1 MSLIPLLI
9 QTKQASKLLAA
20 LPHSERQQLLL
31 DLAQSLRTHSADILA
46 ANQIDLQAL
55 DPHDPMRDRLLLT
68 EDRIQSMAAEC
79 EAVAQLPDPIGQ
91 EYDQRQKGD
100 VHIWRRRV
108 PFGVIGV
115 IYESR
120 PNVTIDVAS
129 LCLKSGNAVVLKG
142 GKEANH
148 SNQALVKLVQEVLL
162 AHHLP
167 EAGVSLLDPA
177 QRDRV
182 KELLTA
188 REYVDL
194 LIPRG
199 GAGLIKF
206 VREHAT
212 VPCIETGAGVCHLF
226 VDEDA
231 DVERSVP
238 VILNAKIQRPSV
250 CNALDTLLIHQKIT
264 EQLLPLL
271 APGLQEKS
279 VEVFADQ
286 VSFELLQPIY
296 PANLLQHASP
306 EDFGR
311 EFLSLKLA
319 LKVVP
324 NIQAALEHISHFS
337 SQHSESILSQNKQHQ
352 ELFLSAVD
360 AAAVYVNAS
369 TRFTDGGQFGLGC
382 EVGISTQ
389 KMHARGPMGL
399 EALTTYKW
407 LARGDYSI
415 RSA

>member
-1 MSLIPLLI
+1 M
-9 QTKQASKLLAA
+9 LAA
-20 LPHSERQQLLL
+20 LPHVKRQQLLL
-31 DLAQSLRTHSADILA
+31 DLAQSLRTHSTDILA

-55 DPHDPMRDRLLLT
+55 DQADPLRDRLLLT
-68 EDRIQSMAAEC
+68 EERIHSMASEC
-79 EAVAQLPDPIGQ
+79 EAVAKLPDPIGQ
-91 EYDQRQKGD
+91 DYDQREKGD
-100 VHIWRRRV
+100 LHIWRRRV

-142 GKEANH
+142 GKEAGH
-148 SNQALVKLVQEVLL
+148 SNQALVQLVQQVLRS
-162 AHHLP
+162 HNLP
-167 EAGVSLLDPA
+167 EAGVSLLEPA
-177 QRDRV
+177 QRELV

-206 VREHAT
+206 VRENAT

-231 DVERSVP
+231 DLKRSVP

-250 CNALDTLLIHQKIT
+250 CNALDTLLVHQAVT
-264 EQLLPLL
+264 EKLLPLL
-271 APGLQEKS
+271 VPGLQEKS
-279 VEVFADQ
+279 VEVFADET
-286 VSFELLQPIY
+286 SFSILQPIY
-296 PANLLQHASP
+296 PSDLLRQATA

-319 LKVVP
+319 IKVVP
-324 NIQAALEHISHFS
+324 HIQAAVAHIAQFS
-337 SQHSESILSQNKQHQ
+337 SQHSESILSENSQHQ
-352 ELFLSAVD
+352 ELFLNSVD

-407 LARGDYSI
+407 LARGNYSV
-415 RSA
+415 RS